1 MLYRGDGELCDP
13 AEDPGDCRRC
23 FRRYDFWARIPRRR
37 QVLARLVQNVHT
49 FVSPSRKLVDLHV
62 AAGYD
67 RRRFRVVPY
76 GADPA
81 RSRASSDPLLQEYHQ
96 ERGLFH
102 TLLFA
107 GAVVETKGIQTL
119 IEALPLLMR
128 YVDRFRLLVAG
139 WGDPQILS
147 ALRRFDPIVVNVL
160 GRVPFEEMR
169 SLYGIADLTVV
180 PSVWYDNS
188 PMVIYE
194 SLLAGTPVLGSEIG
208 GIPELIR
215 PGQTGYLFPA
225 GDARAL
231 TERVIQHFA
240 LSAPERRAMRRRC
253 ARHVRSE
260 LSMDRHL
267 DRLQEVYDEVLGSGA
282 ALEPVG

>member
-1 MLYRGDGELCDP
+1 
-13 AEDPGDCRRC
+13 
-23 FRRYDFWARIPRRR
+23 
-37 QVLARLVQNVHT
+37 
-49 FVSPSRKLVDLHV
+49 
-62 AAGYD
+62 
-67 RRRFRVVPY
+67 
-76 GADPA
+76 
-81 RSRASSDPLLQEYHQ
+81 
-96 ERGLFH
+96 
-102 TLLFA
+102 LLFA

-139 WGDPQILS
+139 WGDPRIL
-147 ALRRFDPIVVNVL
+147 AMLRRFDPTVVNLL

-169 SLYGIADLTVV
+169 ALYAVADLTLV

-194 SLLAGTPVLGSEIG
+194 SLLAGTPIVGSGIG
-208 GIPELIR
+208 GIPELVQH
-215 PGQTGYLFPA
+215 GQTGYLFPA

-231 TERVIQHFA
+231 TEWVIQHFS

-253 ARHVRSE
+253 ASYVRSE

-267 DRLQEVYDEVLGSGA
+267 DRLLEVYAEGLGG
-282 ALEPVG
+282 